1 MTGRTRAQGRMSC
14 AHRRTRPSVHAWCLP
29 SGRDLRWPITFIGV
43 SILLAFDQYC
53 LERGAQAED
62 RINSFERIL
71 VERPDN
77 PTGLLAKEYQ

>member
-1 MTGRTRAQGRMSC
+1 M
-14 AHRRTRPSVHAWCLP
+14 HDWCLP
-29 SGRDLRWPITFIGV
+29 SGRDLRRPGAYY
-43 SILLAFDQYC
+43 LHRCLYPAGLDQYC